1 MMVVD
6 GQPRREPRQ
15 GCSRG
20 RQAAPGPRAPSG
32 GDTHTL
38 IHANLL
44 LLCSARPAQLCMAV
58 LRWSNLTEPVISPSS
73 GLSS

>member
-1 MMVVD
+1 MMVLD

-20 RQAAPGPRAPSG
+20 RQAAPGPRVPSG
-32 GDTHTL
+32 GDMHTL
-38 IHANLL
+38 IHVNLPL
-44 LLCSARPAQLCMAV
+44 LRSARPAQLCTAV
-58 LRWSNLTEPVISPSS
+58 LRWSNLTERVISPSS